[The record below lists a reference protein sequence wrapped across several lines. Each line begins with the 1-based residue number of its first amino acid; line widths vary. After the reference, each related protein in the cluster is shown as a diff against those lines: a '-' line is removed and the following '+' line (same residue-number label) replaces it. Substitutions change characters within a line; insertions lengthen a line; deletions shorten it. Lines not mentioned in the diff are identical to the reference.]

1 MKRIKHL
8 DLIWV
13 VLLSVILWSCNSDKP
28 GVNEATTDEYQA
40 QIIFPLQHEHVHG
53 PTIVELPNGDLLS
66 AWFQGSGERWA
77 DDVRIM
83 GSRLKKGDTTWSD
96 PFLMA
101 DTPDFPDIN
110 PVLFLDSRDKLWLM
124 YYPVIANQWET
135 SIPKYRISDDYEG
148 EGAPNWSWQD
158 IILVKPGSKTERGI
172 QADDRFV
179 AEVTKQLDAYEVYLK
194 ETLFPQ
200 MTEEQKQRLEPRWK
214 GYRKK
219 MDSLAGGQNMI
230 RSGRVKV
237 GDETINKDLGYPLTR
252 RIGWQTKNKP
262 LVIRD
267 RILLPLYSDGLDC
280 SIFAITDDFGETW
293 QFSNPVL
300 GGVGIQATIAIAKD
314 GSLLAYLRDNGPAPK
329 RMQLTTSLDGGFTW
343 SIAKDTDI
351 PNSGAGF
358 DMTTL
363 NTGEW
368 IMVYN
373 ETEEGRHDL
382 TVAISDDE
390 GETWKWKK
398 KIELDERGELAT
410 SSHYP
415 AIIQGANGMIHTVY
429 SYHHKDRD
437 GGPHKTIK
445 YASFPVSW
453 VKEN

>member
-1 MKRIKHL
+1 MNKSEYTK
-8 DLIWV
+8 
-13 VLLSVILWSCNSDKP
+13 LLCLVAIPISLLLGCNP
-28 GVNEATTDEYQA
+28 EAGDSMEHSHEYTE

-53 PTIVELPNGDLLS
+53 PTIVELPNGDMLS

-83 GSRLKKGDTTWSD
+83 GSRLKKGDTTWSE

-110 PVLFLDSRDKLWLM
+110 PVLFMDSRDKLWLM

-135 SIPKYRISDDYEG
+135 SIPKYRISEDYTG
-148 EGAPNWSWQD
+148 DGAPVWSWQD
-158 IILVKPGSKTERGI
+158 IILAKPGSKTERGI
-172 QADDRFV
+172 LPDDRFV
-179 AEVTKQLDAYEVYLK
+179 AEVTRQLDAYEVYLK
-194 ETLFPQ
+194 EELFSQ
-200 MTEEQKQRLEPRWK
+200 MSTEQKQRLEPRWIE
-214 GYRKK
+214 YRNK

-237 GDETINKDLGYPLTR
+237 GDENISKDLGYPLTR

-262 LVIRD
+262 LVFRD

-293 QFSNPVL
+293 QWSNPVL

-314 GSLLAYLRDNGPAPK
+314 GSLSAYLRDNGPAPK

-382 TVAISDDE
+382 TVAISEDE

-398 KIELDERGELAT
+398 KLELDERGELAT

-415 AIIQGANGMIHTVY
+415 AIIQGENGMVHTVY

>member
-8 DLIWV
+8 DLLWV
-13 VLLSVILWSCNSDKP
+13 VFPSVILWSCNSDKP
-28 GVNEATTDEYQA
+28 GINEATIDEYQE
-40 QIIFPLQHEHVHG
+40 QIIFPLQREHVHG
-53 PTIVELPNGDLLS
+53 PTIVELPNGDMLS

-83 GSRLKKGDTTWSD
+83 GSRLKKGDTAWSD

-148 EGAPNWSWQD
+148 KGAPNWSWQD

-179 AEVTKQLDAYEVYLK
+179 AEVTKQLDAYEAYLK

-200 MTEEQKQRLEPRWK
+200 MTEEQKQRLEPRWN

-262 LVIRD
+262 LVFRD

-314 GSLLAYLRDNGPAPK
+314 GSLYAYLRDNGPAPK

-437 GGPHKTIK
+437 DGPHKTIK